1 MVFARVEINEYTNQV
16 LNMIKVKFR
25 LNDKSE
31 ALDKFAEMCG
41 DEFVEK
47 EANEEYVK
55 KIIKI
60 CDEHRKKHP
69 LRKMSIEE
77 LDKLCGAH

>member
-16 LNMIKVKFR
+16 LNMIKVKFK

-31 ALDKFAEMCG
+31 ALNKFVEICG

-47 EANEEYVK
+47 EANDEYIK
-55 KIIKI
+55 KVLDIEKR
-60 CDEHRKKHP
+60 HFKKYGN
-69 LRKMSIEE
+69 RSMSHKE
-77 LDKLCGAH
+77 LNHLFEMN